1 MPTSV
6 GPKSK
11 GKDNLVFGYDTG
23 DTVNSY
29 KGEPTE
35 PLRGTFPT
43 DTEFPTGYHW
53 NYEYDHEIV
62 DAPVSNHFLSNKKW
76 IKSTRDTTGSRR
88 VLFLNN
94 SFTSGST
101 YTFSCYVYS
110 DDSRLTSLQQLSH
123 NGGYSAHQGG
133 TIYASAD
140 LGTVKRIH
148 GTWIQQQ
155 NGSSIYG
162 MQTNNA
168 ALGTTFYMTGL
179 QVEEKANPTQL
190 TAGSRSADSGSLI
203 DLTGNSTIDVTN
215 VSFDSDAQ
223 VDFDGSNDYGEIS
236 DSTLFDFGT
245 SDFSMEAVI
254 KGTGT
259 SNYRTI
265 FYHFYNP
272 GFVYITM
279 INTGVMRVWIHNK
292 VLNGNTNILD
302 GKYHHTAFVRQGDT
316 LTFYV
321 DGVEDATSTG
331 WTSKSATNT
340 SKGASIGRYIDGST
354 AYPFDGA
361 INVLNAYNRAL
372 TASEIKANFNAIK
385 GRFNIE

>member
-53 NYEYDHEIV
+53 TYEYDHEIV
-62 DAPVSNHFLSNKKW
+62 DAPVSGHFLSNKKW

-88 VLFLNN
+88 VLFLNY

-110 DDSRLTSLQQLSH
+110 DDSRLTSLEQLSH

-133 TIYASAD
+133 TIYTSAD
-140 LGTVKRIH
+140 LGKVKRIH

-168 ALGTTFYMTGL
+168 ALGTTFYMTGF
-179 QVEEKANPTQL
+179 QVEEKAHPTQL

-203 DLTGNSTIDVTN
+203 DLTGNSTIDLTN

-331 WTSKSATNT
+331 WASKSATNT

-361 INVLNAYNRAL
+361 INILNAYNRAL
-372 TASEIKANFNAIK
+372 TA
-385 GRFNIE
+385 